1 MSLDFSVHSPF
12 QVNKSIYGVDLGTS
26 SIKIYSQRKKEIKI
40 EKNMIAMR
48 NKDQVLAIGNDA
60 YEMFEKTPAN
70 IEVTYPVTYGK
81 IANLNHVEIV
91 LHSLLYEMDQHA
103 GRGAVIYFSVPMN
116 MSEIDRRAYYALA
129 HAGIMKNPKVFLVE
143 RPICDAIALGIPI
156 SRTKGSMIVNMGGQ
170 STDISIIAHDQ
181 VIISKTIPIGGKQL
195 NEAICEAIR
204 RKCNLLIGRKTAKR
218 LKIAM
223 GNFRGEKKEARKIVG
238 VDTLTG
244 LPKEVV
250 VSSALV
256 NGAMEEEI
264 RTIATELKTFIE
276 RIPPQIAES
285 VEKEGIYLTGGTTR
299 MYGIDKYIEKFIGYP
314 IRIPSYYDLCTIKG
328 LEELINH
335 NALHK
340 WANSMKEK
348 R

>member
-1 MSLDFSVHSPF
+1 MSLDFSLHLSNSV
-12 QVNKSIYGVDLGTS
+12 YGVDLGTS
-26 SIKIYSQRKKEIKI
+26 SVKIYSQKKNEIKV

-48 NKDQVLAIGNDA
+48 NKEQVLAVGDDA

-70 IEVTYPVTYGK
+70 IEVTYPVAYGK

-91 LHSLLYEMDQHA
+91 LHSLLYEMDHNA

-116 MSEIDRRAYYALA
+116 MSEIERRAYYALA
-129 HAGIMKNPKVFLVE
+129 HAGFMKNPKVYLVE

-156 SRTKGSMIVNMGGQ
+156 SRTKGSMIVNLGAQ
-170 STDISIIAHDQ
+170 STDFSIIANEQ

-195 NEAICEAIR
+195 NEAICEAVR

-218 LKIAM
+218 LKLAM
-223 GNFRGEKKEARKIVG
+223 GNFRGEKKEARKIIG
-238 VDTLTG
+238 VDTLSG
-244 LPKEVV
+244 LPKEAV
-250 VSSALV
+250 VSATLV
-256 NGAMEEEI
+256 NSAMEEEI
-264 RTIATELKTFIE
+264 YTIATELKTFIE

-285 VEKEGIYLTGGTTR
+285 VAKEGIYLTGGSTR
-299 MYGIDKYIEKFIGYP
+299 MHGIDKYIEKFTGYP

-328 LEELINH
+328 LEELITH
-335 NALHK
+335 KSLHK
-340 WANSMKEK
+340 WAYSIKEK